1 MPLRNE
7 ATRRGESRKK
17 LMLGYSGV
25 LAFTAGFVNAVAIL
39 ILAFPVGNVTA
50 VTTQLGMNTANP
62 WLYEGHLLAGIVL
75 GFLVGAATA
84 GAILAPTQSLVGARP
99 QAVVLILEALLL
111 ALVAPESKCRR
122 SKCKS
127 PQWVS
132 SR

>member
-1 MPLRNE
+1 M
-7 ATRRGESRKK
+7 
-17 LMLGYSGV
+17 
-25 LAFTAGFVNAVAIL
+25 
-39 ILAFPVGNVTA
+39 TA

-111 ALVAPESKCRR
+111 ALVATGIEVSTFKMQIAAVGLEQTTVQASSLRPRLGCRTVSLRISAGWR
-122 SKCKS
+122 SAPPTS
-127 PQWVS
+127 PVPS
-132 SR
+132 PILG